1 MEEIEA
7 IGLRT
12 VCPTRRSNRRPPEI
26 TASGI
31 KSEKAKRFEPWL
43 PPTAIPNEREQR
55 LMLTEAL
62 KIGMLVVMNNHTYTF
77 DGKVYRQQSG
87 GSIGLELTGNIAQV
101 FMIWWDSEFKLRL
114 NEAGIVSRLI
124 KRYVDDINLAVDELP
139 VGTRYE
145 DGMLLVKDEKVAE
158 DLSIPADRRTMAIIR
173 QIGNSIHPSIQLETD
188 CPSNHEDEKMPILDL
203 KVWIQDIGGSRRII
217 HEFYAKDVSS
227 KAVVNAKSAFSMKQK
242 RTVLTQE
249 VLRVLLNCSPDVPW
263 ERVVIHANTMVLRM
277 QNSGYSK
284 KFRCEVVDAAL
295 KAYDEIHRK
304 SECGERP
311 LYRPYNWHRDERDKA
326 KREKVNTWYGRGGY
340 ESVIFV
346 PSTPDSVLQQRYQE
360 EIDRRGLKIR
370 VVEKSGRSVKSMLQ
384 RSNPFRPEKCD
395 RPSCLVCGTGGKG
408 ACDKEGITYAITCM
422 TCAEN
427 GIERIYHGE
436 TSKNAFTRGK
446 RHTDDFVRKSKDSV
460 MWRHCRMDH
469 NGEVQ
474 NFTMSAKGLYRND
487 PMLRQIAEAVAQRN
501 ASAGTLINSKSEW
514 NYVNLPRIVIDTG
527 EDSTVRNNSND
538 RNVAISN

>member
-1 MEEIEA
+1 M
-7 IGLRT
+7 
-12 VCPTRRSNRRPPEI
+12 
-26 TASGI
+26 
-31 KSEKAKRFEPWL
+31 
-43 PPTAIPNEREQR
+43 
-55 LMLTEAL
+55 
-62 KIGMLVVMNNHTYTF
+62 
-77 DGKVYRQQSG
+77 
-87 GSIGLELTGNIAQV
+87 
-101 FMIWWDSEFKLRL
+101 
-114 NEAGIVSRLI
+114 
-124 KRYVDDINLAVDELP
+124 
-139 VGTRYE
+139 
-145 DGMLLVKDEKVAE
+145 
-158 DLSIPADRRTMAIIR
+158 
-173 QIGNSIHPSIQLETD
+173 
-188 CPSNHEDEKMPILDL
+188 
-203 KVWIQDIGGSRRII
+203 
-217 HEFYAKDVSS
+217 
-227 KAVVNAKSAFSMKQK
+227 
-242 RTVLTQE
+242 
-249 VLRVLLNCSPDVPW
+249 
-263 ERVVIHANTMVLRM
+263 
-277 QNSGYSK
+277 
-284 KFRCEVVDAAL
+284 
-295 KAYDEIHRK
+295 
-304 SECGERP
+304 
-311 LYRPYNWHRDERDKA
+311 
-326 KREKVNTWYGRGGY
+326 
-340 ESVIFV
+340 
-346 PSTPDSVLQQRYQE
+346 LQQRYQE